1 YHRGRAFSLSAPT
14 LWNSIPQAMNISNE
28 TSNYLIYPVKTSIY
42 LIDLVCSSTCSYM
55 ITRTVQENV
64 ILKEDFKY
72 FLLCQYLICT
82 SLYFTLGTLT
92 NSFHLFHINS
102 PRVICWILF
111 AVQITFAQSIMLTL
125 TLLAFN
131 TCIAIYW
138 PLSYKS
144 FVSLAKRKIIAIF
157 WVLSMF
163 NPFWLSIYES
173 WGISLSYVTAKDDT
187 CPNAMDGTVSR
198 IAGMV
203 FILLCFLLIVFS
215 YGLIYREGKRAG
227 HFNSSNCRARKTILI
242 IGVQLS
248 LFIVP
253 VLITLAL
260 AKEDHTT
267 FYLLNVIS
275 YGSKTLT
282 VLPTHSAHLPSAD
295 HKPGILLGIYC
306 FSTQIERSTFI
317 LFM

>member
-1 YHRGRAFSLSAPT
+1 
-14 LWNSIPQAMNISNE
+14 MNISNE

-267 FYLLNVIS
+267 FYLLNVS
-275 YGSKTLT
+275 VFSVAQCLSPVVYGLRYKELRNKLIATWFFCCTSKNSDVSQLSGSIASRDAS
-282 VLPTHSAHLPSAD
+282 VSQSIQVCNL
-295 HKPGILLGIYC
+295 
-306 FSTQIERSTFI
+306 
-317 LFM
+317 